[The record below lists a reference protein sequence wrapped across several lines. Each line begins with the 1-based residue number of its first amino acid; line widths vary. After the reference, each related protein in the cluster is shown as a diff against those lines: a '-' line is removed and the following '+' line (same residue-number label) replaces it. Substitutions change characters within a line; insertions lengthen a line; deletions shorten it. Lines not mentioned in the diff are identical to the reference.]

1 MSSSATSQ
9 PMIHHLA
16 IAPGVP
22 STRLAQVLT
31 VKREQA
37 PEVSVRVH
45 EVSAGELRAGLQD
58 GCYDVGLS
66 LTDETDVEVD
76 LSSQPWWRERMV
88 AVLPA
93 GFPLAAQAELT
104 LDDLLRFS
112 MLRWPAEACDA
123 LEQRISALS
132 GGRRDGV
139 REVTS
144 FDMLA
149 LQVAAGYGVGVT
161 AESRSA
167 RAGGWGITMRPLSD
181 GPYELVTYLSWA
193 ATRSNPIAEQFIQ
206 RMSLI
211 AAI

>member
-9 PMIHHLA
+9 PVILHLA

-22 STRLAQVLT
+22 TNRLAQVLN
-31 VKREQA
+31 VQREQA
-37 PEVSVRVH
+37 PEVTVRVH

-66 LTDETDVEVD
+66 LIDEADVD
-76 LSSQPWWRERMV
+76 LSSQPLWRESMV

-93 GFPLAAQAELT
+93 GFPLMAQADLT

-112 MLRWPAEACDA
+112 VLRWPAETCNA
-123 LEQRISALS
+123 LEQRIAALS
-132 GGRRDGV
+132 GGRRAAIQD
-139 REVTS
+139 VTS

-167 RAGGWGITMRPLSD
+167 RAEGWGITMRPFSD
-181 GPYELVTYLSWA
+181 GPYKLVTYLSWA
-193 ATRSNPIAEQFIQ
+193 TARSNPIAEPFIQ
-206 RMSLI
+206 RMRLI
-211 AAI
+211 DAN

>member
-9 PMIHHLA
+9 PVILHLA

-22 STRLAQVLT
+22 TNRLAQALKVQ
-31 VKREQA
+31 REQA
-37 PEVSVRVH
+37 PEVTVRVH
-45 EVSAGELRAGLQD
+45 EVSAGEMRAGLQD

-66 LTDETDVEVD
+66 LTDEADVED

-93 GFPLAAQAELT
+93 RFSLMAQADLS
-104 LDDLLRFS
+104 LDDLLRFPV
-112 MLRWPAEACDA
+112 LRWPAEACHA
-123 LEQRISALS
+123 LEQQLSALG
-132 GGRRDGV
+132 GGRRDAIQ
-139 REVTS
+139 EVTS

-149 LQVAAGYGVGVT
+149 LQVATGYGVGVT

-167 RAGGWGITMRPLSD
+167 RAGGWGITMRPFSD

-206 RMSLI
+206 RMRLI
-211 AAI
+211 AAS

>member
-1 MSSSATSQ
+1 MSSSATPQ
-9 PMIHHLA
+9 PMILHLA

-22 STRLAQVLT
+22 STRLAQLLT
-31 VKREQA
+31 VQRDQA

-66 LTDETDVEVD
+66 LTDEADVEG

-132 GGRRDGV
+132 GGRQDAIQN
-139 REVTS
+139 VTS

-167 RAGGWGITMRPLSD
+167 RAGGWGITMRPFSD
-181 GPYELVTYLSWA
+181 GPFELVTYLSWS
-193 ATRSNPIAEQFIQ
+193 ATRSSPIAEQFIQ
-206 RMSLI
+206 RMRLI
-211 AAI
+211 AAS